1 MAIGLLR
8 NAVLIAAAVVAA
20 AVSAQVKPGIEVLR
34 ERGFDVLRGKRVGVI
49 TNPTGVANNV
59 D

>member
-20 AVSAQVKPGIEVLR
+20 AVSAQVK
-34 ERGFDVLRGKRVGVI
+34 
-49 TNPTGVANNV
+49 TWH
-59 D
+59 